1 MQPENP
7 TLAKLPLTLAAL
19 IDEALGAWADQF
31 DGDPSTDI
39 SINGGDLLDWFAD
52 WRQRM
57 REAITNPEPDLA
69 KRLFVIVEGGL
80 VSGVVTDDPALV
92 GLDVGIIDYD
102 TDDIDDEER
111 EQLVT
116 FDQKHGEAQAF
127 VRGDT
132 VERAEFDLTPAH
144 AELVP

>member
-1 MQPENP
+1 MQTENP

-19 IDEALGAWADQF
+19 IDEAVSAWAGEF
-31 DGDPSTDI
+31 EGNLHI
-39 SINGGDLLDWFAD
+39 SGADLVEWFGD